1 MASVQR
7 EAALALPAP
16 KVWAAL
22 REVGQPHRLFAGVLT
37 ASRLE
42 GDVRTVTFANGM
54 IAKEKIIDVDDARM
68 RVAYSVIEGPFTYHG
83 ASMQVV
89 ANGPAAC
96 RVVWITDFLPGD
108 LESLVAPLMEA
119 GCWAMKRNLEVALAP
134 GG

>member
-22 REVGQPHRLFAGVLT
+22 REVSQPHRLFAGVLT

-54 IAKEKIIDVDDARM
+54 IAKERIIDVDDARM

-83 ASMQVV
+83 TSMQVV
-89 ANGPAAC
+89 ANGPVKNSRTSSKSRSRA
-96 RVVWITDFLPGD
+96 I
-108 LESLVAPLMEA
+108 
-119 GCWAMKRNLEVALAP
+119 WAVYRRSFTGMV
-134 GG
+134 